1 MSSIS
6 VEETL
11 DWEVFVS
18 RYWDRAPVLFRSP
31 GPVPFVAE
39 EVFEAATATVGPDG
53 AASKAVQLT
62 SEGRRLPT
70 IDRATPHVDDGDFD
84 SYVSRITERL
94 GGDRHALV
102 ISSFHAYG
110 PAMWSRQRAFFAPL
124 WQRVGIPM
132 TTALTTLFH
141 GNYEH
146 SPVGVHKDRYGTF
159 MYVLSGRKRMRMWSR
174 RPWEHDASTIV
185 DYDQYLDSSI
195 SAEAEAGQLL
205 YWPSSHFHVGEN
217 IGDQPAT
224 SVNVGVPREERR
236 MDQETVALLGDT
248 PAAEYGDVG
257 AYLASVLP
265 PVEAAMFT
273 DGIAAQPPDAL
284 RLGLDQ
290 VVSRLT
296 VAWTGRR
303 RRELA
308 LNRYTAGGFQPVPA
322 ARPLHRLSTRDR
334 LRLDPAASILWCVV
348 DETSALCSANGH
360 TATETLSPR
369 AMGTLFDGLD
379 RAQPPT
385 VTELCRAV
393 DPGERDK
400 TASLLAELC
409 TFRALDVSR

>member
-1 MSSIS
+1 MNSIA

-11 DWEVFVS
+11 DWDVFVS
-18 RYWDRAPVLFRSP
+18 LYWDRAPVLFRSP
-31 GPVPFVAE
+31 GSKPFVAD
-39 EVFEAATATVGPDG
+39 EVFEAVTATTGPDG
-53 AASKAVQLT
+53 VASKAVQLT

-70 IDRATPHVDDGDFD
+70 TDHATPQSDDGDFGT
-84 SYVSRITERL
+84 YVSRITERL

-102 ISSFHAYG
+102 VSSFHAYG
-110 PAMWSRQRAFFAPL
+110 PAMWNRQRNFYAPL

-174 RPWEHDASTIV
+174 RPWDHDASTIV
-185 DYDQYLDSSI
+185 DYEQYLDSSI

-224 SVNVGVPREERR
+224 SVNVGVPRENRR
-236 MDQETVALLGDT
+236 MDQETVALLADT
-248 PAAEYGDVG
+248 PAAEYGDVD

-273 DGIAAQPPDAL
+273 DGIAAEPPQAL
-284 RLGLDQ
+284 RLGLEQ
-290 VVSRLT
+290 VVSGLT
-296 VAWTGRR
+296 TAWEGRR
-303 RRELA
+303 RHELT

-322 ARPLHRLSTRDR
+322 ARPVRPLGTGDRLSR
-334 LRLDPAASILWCVV
+334 DPAASILWCRL

-360 TATETLSPR
+360 TATGTLSPE
-369 AMGTLFDGLD
+369 AMTALFDGLD
-379 RAQPPT
+379 RAEPST
-385 VTELCRAV
+385 VAELCQAV
-393 DPGERDK
+393 DPDQRN
-400 TASLLAELC
+400 AAVSLLEELY
-409 TFRALDVSR
+409 TFRALETT